1 VELGRPLRQAP
12 GVEELR
18 TYLLRRLLQTIP
30 LLLGI
35 SALTFLLLQLAPG
48 DFLATMAD
56 NPQVSPA
63 ALEAMRR
70 RFGLDQPWWTQ
81 YLLYLKNVF
90 LHLDFG
96 ESFSRHLPVFTVLK
110 TGLAN
115 TLLLASAAAVVTW
128 ALAIPLGVVAAVRQY
143 GWPDRALSFLA
154 FLSLS
159 VPEVLSGLLLLW
171 FAASTGWFPVGSMRG
186 LDHDLFS
193 PAGRLADTLRHLV
206 LPALTVGLIPLAGR
220 MRQMRSSLLDV
231 LRLDYV
237 TTARAK
243 GVPESQVILRHAL
256 RNALNPM
263 ITLFGFT
270 LGSLVSGSFVAETIF
285 SWPGLGSLTL
295 EALNT
300 QDQYLVM
307 GSVLMASVVLIAG
320 NLVADVLLALADPRI
335 RHG

>member
-1 VELGRPLRQAP
+1 
-12 GVEELR
+12 
-18 TYLLRRLLQTIP
+18 
-30 LLLGI
+30 
-35 SALTFLLLQLAPG
+35 
-48 DFLATMAD
+48 M
-56 NPQVSPA
+56 
-63 ALEAMRR
+63 
-70 RFGLDQPWWTQ
+70 
-81 YLLYLKNVF
+81 
-90 LHLDFG
+90 
-96 ESFSRHLPVFTVLK
+96 
-110 TGLAN
+110 
-115 TLLLASAAAVVTW
+115 
-128 ALAIPLGVVAAVRQY
+128 
-143 GWPDRALSFLA
+143 
-154 FLSLS
+154 
-159 VPEVLSGLLLLW
+159 LSGLLLLW
-171 FAASTGWFPVGSMRG
+171 LAASTGWFPVGGMRH
-186 LDHDLFS
+186 LDHDLFT
-193 PAGRLADTLRHLV
+193 PAGKVADTLRHLV
-206 LPALTVGLIPLAGR
+206 LPALTVGLVPLAGR

-243 GVPESQVILRHAL
+243 GVPESQVVLRHAL

-320 NLVADVLLALADPRI
+320 NLVADVLLAVADPRI